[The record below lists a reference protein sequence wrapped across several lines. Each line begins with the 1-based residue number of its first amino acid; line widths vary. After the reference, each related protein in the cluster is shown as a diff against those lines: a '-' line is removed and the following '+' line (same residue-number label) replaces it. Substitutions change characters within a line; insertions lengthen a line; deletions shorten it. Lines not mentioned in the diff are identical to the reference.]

1 MLKVR
6 VIPTLL
12 WKNFGLVKG
21 VGFNS
26 WRRIGSVLPAVK
38 VFNTRQVDEL
48 MVLDINATEEGRDP
62 DFEMVAEI
70 AHECFVPLTIGGGI
84 SNIGQIK
91 TLLQLGADKVSINSA
106 AFQNPALITEAA
118 NKFGAQCIVAGID
131 AVQSEDGRYYC
142 YSHAGKQSTQM
153 EAVGWARKMEETGA
167 GEILLTDVKLDGTM
181 QGYNQPLIKEVAA
194 AVSIPVIASGGA
206 GKLEDF
212 SEAIENGASALAVA
226 SLFQFTEMT
235 PLEIKKYLFK
245 NNIPVRSSTI
255 RYS

>member
-21 VGFNS
+21 IGFNS

-48 MVLDINATEEGRDP
+48 MILDINASEESRDP
-62 DFEMVAEI
+62 DYEMVAEI

-84 SNIGQIK
+84 QHVEQIK
-91 TLLQLGADKVSINSA
+91 KLLQLGADKVSINSA
-106 AFQNPALITEAA
+106 AFVNPDLITEAA
-118 NKFGAQCIVAGID
+118 NKFGTQCIVASID
-131 AVQSEDGRYYC
+131 AVKGEDGQFYC
-142 YSHAGKQSTQM
+142 YAQAGKVPTRHQVA
-153 EAVGWARKMEETGA
+153 EWAVLMEEKGA

-181 QGYNQPLIKEVAA
+181 TGYNQDLIEEVSA

-206 GKLEDF
+206 GKLDDF
-212 SEAIENGASALAVA
+212 STAIENGASAVAAA
-226 SLFQFTEMT
+226 SLFQFTELT
-235 PLEIKKYLFK
+235 PLEIKNYLQQK
-245 NNIPVRSSTI
+245 GIPVRSNAI
-255 RYS
+255 MY

>member
-48 MVLDINATEEGRDP
+48 VILDINATEEDRGP
-62 DFEMVAEI
+62 DFEMVGEI

-84 SNIGQIK
+84 TNIAQIRK
-91 TLLQLGADKVSINSA
+91 LLQLGADKVSINSS
-106 AFQNPALITEAA
+106 AFKNPDLITEAA
-118 NKFGAQCIVAGID
+118 NKFGTQCVVASID
-131 AVQSEDGRYYC
+131 AVEGVQGKYYC
-142 YSHAGKQSTQM
+142 ATHAGKEFTQT
-153 EAVGWARKMEETGA
+153 EVVEWAVKMEEKGA

-181 QGYNQPLIKEVAA
+181 QGYNQALIREVAA

-206 GKLEDF
+206 GKLDDF
-212 SEAIENGASALAVA
+212 TEAIANGASALAAA
-226 SLFQFTEMT
+226 SLFQFTELT
-235 PLEIKKYLFK
+235 PLEIKRYLHSQH
-245 NNIPVRSSTI
+245 IPVRSSTI
-255 RYS
+255 MY

>member
-12 WKNFGLVKG
+12 WKNLGLVKG

-48 MVLDINATEEGRDP
+48 MILDIMAAEENRDP

-84 SNIGQIK
+84 SQVDQIRK
-91 TLLQLGADKVSINSA
+91 LLRLGADKVSINTA
-106 AFQNPALITEAA
+106 AFNNPDLITEAA
-118 NKFGAQCIVAGID
+118 EKFGAQCIVASID
-131 AVQSEDGRYYC
+131 ALQGDDGNFYC
-142 YSHAGKQSTQM
+142 ATHAGKNRTLQPVV
-153 EAVGWARKMEETGA
+153 EWAQYMEEKGA
-167 GEILLTDVKLDGTM
+167 GEILLTDVVLDGTM
-181 QGYNQPLIKEVAA
+181 QGYNQTLIKSVAA

-206 GKLEDF
+206 GKLTDF
-212 SEAIENGASALAVA
+212 STAIQNGASAVAAA
-226 SLFQFTEMT
+226 SLFQFTELT
-235 PLEIKKYLFK
+235 PLEIKTYLHQQG
-245 NNIPVRSSTI
+245 IPVRSATI
-255 RYS
+255 MY